1 MSESKGNGSEKC
13 LCERC
18 YMFKTLLIKYW
29 DKELNQTKKKNKVG
43 SRINDNTYSMINSKE
58 NKSKKPL

>member
-1 MSESKGNGSEKC
+1 MSESKGNGFEKC

-29 DKELNQTKKKNKVG
+29 DKELNQTKKKKIKLDPELMTIHIV
-43 SRINDNTYSMINSKE
+43 
-58 NKSKKPL
+58 

>member
-1 MSESKGNGSEKC
+1 MSESKGNGFEKC

-29 DKELNQTKKKNKVG
+29 DKELNQTKKKIKLDPELMTIHIV
-43 SRINDNTYSMINSKE
+43 
-58 NKSKKPL
+58 